1 MTIYM
6 TDSENW
12 EQKDLIE
19 IFAQIRACKGN
30 PVTRLPDSVV
40 HESSNYL
47 IVCESNLKTLK

>member
-12 EQKDLIE
+12 EQKELID
-19 IFAQIRACKGN
+19 IFAAIRASKGN
-30 PVTRLPDSVV
+30 PVSRLPDSVV
-40 HESSNYL
+40 QESSNYL